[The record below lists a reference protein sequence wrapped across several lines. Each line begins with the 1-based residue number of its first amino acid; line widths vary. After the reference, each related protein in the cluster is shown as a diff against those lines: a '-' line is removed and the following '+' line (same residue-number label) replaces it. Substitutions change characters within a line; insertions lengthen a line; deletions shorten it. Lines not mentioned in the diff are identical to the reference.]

1 MRVESRTDKELTDKA
16 QAQAA
21 QSWAANVKQVRVTAG
36 RGGGWLQVGVQCG
49 KHTLASWAMVVL
61 TYHSFIAYVEH
72 FSQKLPS
79 ITMC

>member
-61 TYHSFIAYVEH
+61 TYHSCIAYVEH

-79 ITMC
+79 NRMC

>member
-36 RGGGWLQVGVQCG
+36 RGGGWLQVGVQW
-49 KHTLASWAMVVL
+49 KSTLKPHGHGCL
-61 TYHSFIAYVEH
+61 DR
-72 FSQKLPS
+72 SQICLS
-79 ITMC
+79 QTF